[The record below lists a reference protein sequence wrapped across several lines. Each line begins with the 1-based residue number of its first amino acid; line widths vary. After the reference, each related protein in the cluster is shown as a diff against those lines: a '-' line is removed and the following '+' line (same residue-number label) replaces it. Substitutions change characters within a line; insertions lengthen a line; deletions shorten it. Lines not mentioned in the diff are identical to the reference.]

1 MSDERSVS
9 SSLSSRRDFL
19 KTSAV
24 AGAAVGL
31 AGLANVHAADSAT
44 IKIGLVGCGGR
55 GTGAAD
61 NSLSSTEGVKIVAL
75 ADAFQDRLDGCRNH
89 LTKAHA
95 NKVDLPKERCF
106 VGLDAYKDLLKT
118 DIDIVLLATP
128 PGFRPTHIEAAVA
141 AGKNIFCE
149 KPVATDAPGI
159 RRVLAA
165 AAEAKKKGLA
175 SVAGTQRRHQTG
187 YNEII
192 KRLHDGAIGN
202 IVGGRC
208 FWNQGALWS
217 RKREDF
223 KSDLEWQIRNWLYF
237 TWLSGDFNVEQHIH
251 SLDKMAWA
259 MKDEYPI
266 KAVGLGGRQVRTS
279 EEFGHIF
286 DHHSVV
292 YEYKNGIK
300 LFSNC
305 RQQANCANDVSDH
318 IFGTKGVCDVF
329 RHSIKGEKPWKYVAP
344 KDVREPSMYQVEHN
358 ELIASIRSGKPI
370 NNGDYMAKSTL
381 MAIMGRMATY
391 TGQSVTWEKALNS
404 TEVLMPATVE
414 FGSKPVPEVARPG
427 ITKLI

>member
-75 ADAFQDRLDGCRNH
+75 ADAFQDRLDGARNH

-128 PGFRPTHIEAAVA
+128 PAFRPIHIEAAVA

-165 AAEAKKKGLA
+165 AEDAKKKGLA

-208 FWNQGALWS
+208 YWNQGGLWS
-217 RKREDF
+217 RKREDY

-237 TWLSGDFNVEQHIH
+237 TWLSGDHICEQHVH
-251 SLDKMAWA
+251 NLDVINWVLKAH
-259 MKDEYPI
+259 PVR
-266 KAVGLGGRQVRTS
+266 AVGMGGRQVRT
-279 EEFGHIF
+279 EPIYGNIF
-286 DHHSVV
+286 DHHAIDL
-292 YEYKNGIK
+292 EYPNGVHV
-300 LFSNC
+300 LSMC
-305 RQQANCANDVSDH
+305 RQIDGCENSVSEAVV
-318 IFGTKGVCDVF
+318 GTKGMCDVSGY
-329 RHSIKGEKPWKYVAP
+329 RITGEPNFSFNHKQDNAPYV
-344 KDVREPSMYQVEHN
+344 QEHTD
-358 ELIASIRSGKPI
+358 LIASIRKGEPLQELQTV
-370 NNGDYMAKSTL
+370 AESTL
-381 MAIMGRMATY
+381 TAIMSRMSTY
-391 TGQSVTWEKALNS
+391 TGKAITWDQALNS
-404 TEVLMPATVE
+404 TEDLFPKELNWQMELPTPAVA
-414 FGSKPVPEVARPG
+414 VPGKTPFA
-427 ITKLI
+427 